1 MDESRNEK
9 QGEIVVRRATLADV
23 EAMHALINDFAS
35 KGLMLAKSR
44 SNLYQ
49 NIRDFFVAEA
59 DAALVQAASAI
70 GEGGQRRTE
79 RGVRRTERGVVV
91 GCGALHVLWGD
102 LGEIRSLAVA
112 ERFQKDG
119 VGRRIAE
126 ALLREAGLLRLP
138 RVFALTYIKTFFERL
153 GFVEV
158 DKSELPQKVWG
169 ECYDCPK
176 FPNCDEVAVVKDA
189 PFLEEEGIGD

>member
-1 MDESRNEK
+1 MDKCEPASARAAEH
-9 QGEIVVRRATLADV
+9 GPVIVRRATLADV
-23 EAMHALINDFAS
+23 EAMHALINDFAGR
-35 KGLMLAKSR
+35 GLMLAKSR

-49 NIRDFFVAEA
+49 NIRDFFVAEEIRE
-59 DAALVQAASAI
+59 DGPCL
-70 GEGGQRRTE
+70 TK
-79 RGVRRTERGVVV
+79 RGVVV
-91 GCGALHVLWGD
+91 GCGALHVLWVD

-112 ERFQKDG
+112 ERFQKNG

-158 DKSELPQKVWG
+158 DKAEMPQKVWG

-176 FPNCDEVAVVKDA
+176 FPYCDEVAVVKDA
-189 PFLEEEGIGD
+189 PFLEEGVGSRE